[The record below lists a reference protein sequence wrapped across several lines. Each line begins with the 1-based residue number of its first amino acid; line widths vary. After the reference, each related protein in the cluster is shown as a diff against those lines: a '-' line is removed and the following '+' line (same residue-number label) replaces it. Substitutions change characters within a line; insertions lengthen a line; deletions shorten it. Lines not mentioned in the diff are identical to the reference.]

1 MKEIYELTASEV
13 RNKILNKELSAYEV
27 TKAVFERIEKTDEL
41 IGSFVSLR
49 KEKALKEA
57 KIIDE
62 KIAKGEKVG
71 ALAGVPVSIK
81 DNMVSLNDPSAS
93 CSKILD
99 GYIGIY
105 DATVVTKLKE
115 ADAIIIGKTNMDEF
129 AMGGSTK
136 TSYYK
141 LTKNPWDT
149 SKVPGGSSGGA
160 ASSIASQQCFISL
173 GSDTGGSIRQPASFC
188 GVVGLKPTYGRV
200 SRYGLMAFASS
211 LDQIGPLAKN
221 VEDIALAMNVIA
233 GYDDYDGT
241 VKNIPVPDYT
251 EFLGKDIKGVKI
263 GVPKEYFVD
272 GMNEN
277 VKAIM
282 MDALEKL
289 KEAGAELVDVSLPH
303 TKYAL
308 PTYYI
313 LAPAEASSNL
323 ARFDGIRYG
332 YRSKNAKDFND
343 LYVKSRSEG
352 FGSEVKR
359 RIMIGTYVL
368 SAGFYDAYFKKA
380 QKARALIKADFDKA
394 FETVD
399 MIFTPVAPTPAFSLD
414 AVKTPLELYLEDI
427 FTLSANLAGVPGL
440 SIPAGMTEGLPVGIQ
455 LLGKHFDEGNLIAVG
470 SAFEK
475 IRGEWKLPE
484 GVEK

>member
-49 KEKALKEA
+49 KEKALEEA

-241 VKNIPVPDYT
+241 VKNISVPDYT

-263 GVPKEYFVD
+263 GIPKEYFVE

>member
-49 KEKALKEA
+49 KEKALEEA

-62 KIAKGEKVG
+62 KIARGEKVG

-241 VKNIPVPDYT
+241 VKNISVPDYT

-263 GVPKEYFVD
+263 GVPKEYFVE

-282 MDALEKL
+282 MNALEKL

>member
-49 KEKALKEA
+49 KEKALEEA

-62 KIAKGEKVG
+62 KIARGEKVG

-81 DNMVSLNDPSAS
+81 DNMVSLNDPSTS

-251 EFLGKDIKGVKI
+251 EFLEKDIKGVKI

-277 VKAIM
+277 VKSIM

>member
-1 MKEIYELTASEV
+1 
-13 RNKILNKELSAYEV
+13 
-27 TKAVFERIEKTDEL
+27 
-41 IGSFVSLR
+41 
-49 KEKALKEA
+49 
-57 KIIDE
+57 
-62 KIAKGEKVG
+62 
-71 ALAGVPVSIK
+71 
-81 DNMVSLNDPSAS
+81 
-93 CSKILD
+93 
-99 GYIGIY
+99 
-105 DATVVTKLKE
+105 
-115 ADAIIIGKTNMDEF
+115 MDEF

-136 TSYYK
+136 TSCYK

-160 ASSIASQQCFISL
+160 ASSIAAQQCFISL

-233 GYDDYDGT
+233 GYDDYDAT
-241 VKNIPVPDYT
+241 VSKLEVPNYT
-251 EFLGKDIKGVKI
+251 EFLGKDIKGIKI

-272 GMNEN
+272 GMNEDIKR
-277 VKAIM
+277 VM
-282 MDALEKL
+282 FEALDKL
-289 KEAGAELVDVSLPH
+289 KELGAEIVDISLPH

-308 PTYYI
+308 PTYYV
-313 LAPAEASSNL
+313 LAPAEASANL

-332 YRSKNAKDFND
+332 YRSKNAKDIND

-380 QKARALIKADFDKA
+380 QKVRALIKADFDKA
-394 FETVD
+394 FESVD
-399 MIFTPVAPTPAFSLD
+399 MIFTPVAPSTAFSLD

-440 SIPAGMTEGLPVGIQ
+440 SIPAGLSNGLPVGMQ
-455 LLGKHFDEGNLIAVG
+455 LLGRYFEEGKLLSVG

>member
-1 MKEIYELTASEV
+1 MKEIYELTALEV
-13 RNKILNKELSAYEV
+13 RNKILNKELSAYDV

-49 KEKALKEA
+49 KEKALEEA

-282 MDALEKL
+282 MSALKKL

-455 LLGKHFDEGNLIAVG
+455 LLGKHFDEGNLIAIG

>member
-440 SIPAGMTEGLPVGIQ
+440 SIPAGITEGLPVGIQ

>member
-49 KEKALKEA
+49 KEKALEEA

-71 ALAGVPVSIK
+71 TLAGVPVSIK

-277 VKAIM
+277 IKAIM

-440 SIPAGMTEGLPVGIQ
+440 SIPAGITEGLPVGIQ

>member
-49 KEKALKEA
+49 KEKALEEA

-62 KIAKGEKVG
+62 KIARGEKVG

-251 EFLGKDIKGVKI
+251 EFLEKDIKGVKI

-277 VKAIM
+277 VKSIM

-380 QKARALIKADFDKA
+380 QKVRALIKADFDKA

-414 AVKTPLELYLEDI
+414 AIKTPLELYLEDI

>member
-49 KEKALKEA
+49 KEKALEEA

-62 KIAKGEKVG
+62 KIVRGEKVG

-251 EFLGKDIKGVKI
+251 EFLEKDIKGVKI

-272 GMNEN
+272 GINEN
-277 VKAIM
+277 VKSIM

-440 SIPAGMTEGLPVGIQ
+440 SIPAGITEGLPVGIQ

>member
-13 RNKILNKELSAYEV
+13 KNKILNKELSAYEV

-49 KEKALKEA
+49 KEKALAEA

-277 VKAIM
+277 VKVIM
-282 MDALEKL
+282 MDSLEKL

-343 LYVKSRSEG
+343 LYIKSRSEG

-380 QKARALIKADFDKA
+380 QKARALIKDDFDKA
-394 FETVD
+394 FEAVD

-455 LLGKHFDEGNLIAVG
+455 LLGKHFDEGSLLAVG

>member
-49 KEKALKEA
+49 KEKALEEA

-277 VKAIM
+277 IKAIM

>member
-49 KEKALKEA
+49 KEKALEEA

-62 KIAKGEKVG
+62 KIVRGEKVG

-440 SIPAGMTEGLPVGIQ
+440 SIPAGITEGLPVGIQ

>member
-49 KEKALKEA
+49 KEKALEEA

-62 KIAKGEKVG
+62 KIARGEKVG

-277 VKAIM
+277 VKSIM

>member
-49 KEKALKEA
+49 KEKALEEA

-62 KIAKGEKVG
+62 KIARGEKVG

-241 VKNIPVPDYT
+241 VKNISVPDYT

-263 GVPKEYFVD
+263 GVPKEYFVE

>member
-49 KEKALKEA
+49 KEKALEEA

-62 KIAKGEKVG
+62 KIARGEKVG

-241 VKNIPVPDYT
+241 VKNISVPDYT

-282 MDALEKL
+282 MSALKKL

>member
-49 KEKALKEA
+49 KEKALEEA

-440 SIPAGMTEGLPVGIQ
+440 SIPAGITEGLPVGIQ

-470 SAFEK
+470 STFEK

>member
-49 KEKALKEA
+49 KEKALEEA

-62 KIAKGEKVG
+62 KIARGEKVG

-241 VKNIPVPDYT
+241 VKNLPVPDYT

-277 VKAIM
+277 VKSIM

-289 KEAGAELVDVSLPH
+289 KEAGAELVDISLPH

>member
-13 RNKILNKELSAYEV
+13 RNKILNKELSAYDV

-49 KEKALKEA
+49 KEKALEEA

-282 MDALEKL
+282 MSALKKL

-440 SIPAGMTEGLPVGIQ
+440 SIPAGITEGLPVGIQ

>member
-49 KEKALKEA
+49 KEKALEEA

-62 KIAKGEKVG
+62 KIVRGEKVG

-277 VKAIM
+277 VKSIM

>member
-49 KEKALKEA
+49 KEKALEEA

-62 KIAKGEKVG
+62 KIARGEKVG

-251 EFLGKDIKGVKI
+251 EFLEKDIKGVKI

-277 VKAIM
+277 VKSIM

-308 PTYYI
+308 PIYYI

>member
-49 KEKALKEA
+49 KEKALEEA

-62 KIAKGEKVG
+62 KIARGEKVG

-241 VKNIPVPDYT
+241 VKNISVPDYT

-263 GVPKEYFVD
+263 GVPKEYFVE

-427 FTLSANLAGVPGL
+427 FTLSANLAGIPGL
-440 SIPAGMTEGLPVGIQ
+440 SIPAGITEGLPVGIQ

>member
-1 MKEIYELTASEV
+1 MKEIYEFTALEV
-13 RNKILNKELSAYEV
+13 RNKILNKEISAYEV

-49 KEKALKEA
+49 KEKALEEA
-57 KIIDE
+57 KAIDE
-62 KIAKGEKVG
+62 KIKNGEKVG

-81 DNMVSLNDPSAS
+81 DNMVSLNDPATS

-136 TSYYK
+136 TSYHK

-160 ASSIASQQCFISL
+160 ASSIAAQQCFISL

-221 VEDIALAMNVIA
+221 VEDVALAMNVIA

-241 VKNIPVPDYT
+241 VKNLEVPDYT

-277 VKAIM
+277 VKSIM
-282 MDALEKL
+282 MESLEKL
-289 KEAGAELVDVSLPH
+289 KEAGAEIVEISLPH

-323 ARFDGIRYG
+323 ARFDGVRYG

-343 LYVKSRSEG
+343 LYIKSRSEG

-359 RIMIGTYVL
+359 RIMMGTYVL

-380 QKARALIKADFDKA
+380 QKARALIKKDFDEA
-394 FETVD
+394 FEKVD

-455 LLGKHFDEGNLIAVG
+455 LLGKYFDEGNLLAVG

>member
-1 MKEIYELTASEV
+1 MKEIYELTALEV

-49 KEKALKEA
+49 KEKALEEA

-277 VKAIM
+277 VKSIM

-470 SAFEK
+470 STFEK